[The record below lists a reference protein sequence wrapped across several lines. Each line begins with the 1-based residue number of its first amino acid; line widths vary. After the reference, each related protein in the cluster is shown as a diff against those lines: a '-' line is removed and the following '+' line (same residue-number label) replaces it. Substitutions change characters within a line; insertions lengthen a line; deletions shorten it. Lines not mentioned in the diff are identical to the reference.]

1 MPLPLARLKDG
12 RVKKIGMEGN
22 FDTEIIIASQPDI
35 IFVSPNRRGGY
46 EVIKELNIP
55 LVPYWAFKETSPL
68 GLSEWIKVAGMF
80 IGQAIPY
87 SASGGWYLSLPLCHK
102 RSDR

>member
-1 MPLPLARLKDG
+1 MQNKEWLARLKDG

-46 EVIKELNIP
+46 EVMKELNIP
-55 LVPYWAFKETSPL
+55 LVPYWAFKET
-68 GLSEWIKVAGMF
+68 
-80 IGQAIPY
+80 
-87 SASGGWYLSLPLCHK
+87 
-102 RSDR
+102 

>member
-1 MPLPLARLKDG
+1 MQNKEWLARLKDG

-46 EVIKELNIP
+46 EVMKELNIP
-55 LVPYWAFKETSPL
+55 LGPL
-68 GLSEWIKVAGMF
+68 LGIQGNIT
-80 IGQAIPY
+80 IGAVRMDQGSRY
-87 SASGGWYLSLPLCHK
+87 VY
-102 RSDR
+102 R